1 MIAMERRD
9 MTNLEKV
16 VVLRSERER
25 NLLRRRK
32 DVAKVFVWYLMELL
46 RMV

>member
-1 MIAMERRD
+1 

-32 DVAKVFVWYLMELL
+32 DVPKVFVWYLMELL